1 MGHTSR
7 SWGRWPRAYIKVGI
21 GVPWT
26 SQRVL
31 LCYALGRSSQ
41 WRLGIRVSPI
51 KKCEAPASH
60 GLVHDFH
67 EARTWAK
74 VRILEGFWAKSKRR
88 SFHHD
93 ASCTWISISHLW
105 QFMHIVF
112 FLIPYLRESLWIMS
126 PFSSSMLTLINLCC
140 AAWGRG
146 MAPTSGWKNHIDGS
160 TRRYEDTKWYWKVSG
175 TDWQVAVLNAKVKLL
190 DDRVDWVFQSEERFG
205 LKNLHLIDCITSIN
219 DPSLEEDFVHGSDIK
234 NVSWHIVRRGP
245 VLLKKYSQPDTHPN
259 LDLVKERQGPFKD
272 PMSQFPQYFPLL
284 HTFKWPPA
292 LCSHCFP

>member
-7 SWGRWPRAYIKVGI
+7 SWGRWPRAYIKVSI

-74 VRILEGFWAKSKRR
+74 VRILEGFWAKSWKIL
-88 SFHHD
+88 SSWCLY
-93 ASCTWISISHLW
+93 ANLW
-105 QFMHIVF
+105 QYLIYENLWHSVLPYPLSERITMNYVTF
-112 FLIPYLRESLWIMS
+112 FIILPH
-126 PFSSSMLTLINLCC
+126 MLTLINLCC
-140 AAWGRG
+140 AAWGCG
-146 MAPTSGWKNHIDGS
+146 MAPTSGSNHIGPG
-160 TRRYEDTKWYWKVSG
+160 RFPPLPKWYWKVSG

-190 DDRVDWVFQSEERFG
+190 ESTG
-205 LKNLHLIDCITSIN
+205 LTTGLTT
-219 DPSLEEDFVHGSDIK
+219 G
-234 NVSWHIVRRGP
+234 
-245 VLLKKYSQPDTHPN
+245 
-259 LDLVKERQGPFKD
+259 
-272 PMSQFPQYFPLL
+272 
-284 HTFKWPPA
+284 
-292 LCSHCFP
+292 

>member
-74 VRILEGFWAKSKRR
+74 VRILEGFWAKSWKIL
-88 SFHHD
+88 SSWCLY
-93 ASCTWISISHLW
+93 ANLW
-105 QFMHIVF
+105 QY
-112 FLIPYLRESLWIMS
+112 LIYENLWHSVLPYLRESLWIMS
-126 PFSSSMLTLINLCC
+126 PFSLSFRTCWPSWTFVVQLG
-140 AAWGRG
+140 AVAWHQPQGQ
-146 MAPTSGWKNHIDGS
+146 NHIDGS
-160 TRRYEDTKWYWKVSG
+160 VSPLPKWY
-175 TDWQVAVLNAKVKLL
+175 VARSQAQTGKSLFSMQRLNSLTTGLIGCSRVKTW
-190 DDRVDWVFQSEERFG
+190 DS
-205 LKNLHLIDCITSIN
+205 KINLIDCITSIN

-245 VLLKKYSQPDTHPN
+245 VL
-259 LDLVKERQGPFKD
+259 
-272 PMSQFPQYFPLL
+272 
-284 HTFKWPPA
+284 
-292 LCSHCFP
+292 

>member
-1 MGHTSR
+1 M
-7 SWGRWPRAYIKVGI
+7 GRWPRAYIKVGI

-74 VRILEGFWAKSKRR
+74 VRILEGFWAKSWKILSSWCILHLNFHI
-88 SFHHD
+88 SFMTIYD
-93 ASCTWISISHLW
+93 
-105 QFMHIVF
+105 IVF
-112 FLIPYLRESLWIMS
+112 FLTPYLRESLWIMS
-126 PFSSSMLTLINLCC
+126 PFSLSFRTCWPSWTFVVQLG
-140 AAWGRG
+140 AVAWHQPQGQ
-146 MAPTSGWKNHIDGS
+146 NHIDGS
-160 TRRYEDTKWYWKVSG
+160 TRRYRNDTERSQAQTGKSLFSM
-175 TDWQVAVLNAKVKLL
+175 QRLNSLTTGLIGCSRVKTW
-190 DDRVDWVFQSEERFG
+190 DS
-205 LKNLHLIDCITSIN
+205 KINLIDCTIN

-259 LDLVKERQGPFKD
+259 LDLVKECQGPFKD